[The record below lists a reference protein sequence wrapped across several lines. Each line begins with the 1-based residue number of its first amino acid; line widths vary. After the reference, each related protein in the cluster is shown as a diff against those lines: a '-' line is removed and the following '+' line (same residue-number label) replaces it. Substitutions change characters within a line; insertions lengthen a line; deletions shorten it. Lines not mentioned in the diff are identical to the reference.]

1 MYQALL
7 FPQCVL
13 KLEDRAV
20 TFHNILEWE
29 FWNAVKHTKWKKW
42 FAPCHHIS
50 PDGSVLMMAKTT
62 PLHGKLPAKLPAIF
76 TDTKRENFGMFEG
89 RMVCHDYAFSMTILS
104 SRSLTDRL
112 VKVKWHSEGS

>member
-1 MYQALL
+1 MLTPIA
-7 FPQCVL
+7 
-13 KLEDRAV
+13 DRRYLIP
-20 TFHNILEWE
+20 FRSQL
-29 FWNAVKHTKWKKW
+29 
-42 FAPCHHIS
+42 
-50 PDGSVLMMAKTT
+50 
-62 PLHGKLPAKLPAIF
+62 LPAIF